1 MALAE
6 VAALVARAQRSITRT
21 PNRFLDALA
30 AGTVPRDRL
39 RVLAGE
45 LYWLVSSDR
54 RSCALLAERF
64 PSSPLFAGMA
74 EGEEEALRLLLD
86 FAAAV
91 GLAETD
97 LRAYEPE
104 PFAQAY
110 PAFLAQTAAFG
121 PRSAFPFAL
130 LVNVEESGGYYARA
144 ADALVARYGLTEP
157 AVAHFR
163 FFADTPEELLKLATD
178 TVLYGLS
185 EGDDT
190 TVLLRVARMVNVY
203 EAAFWSTLAG

>member
-1 MALAE
+1 MD
-6 VAALVARAQRSITRT
+6 VGALVEQAQQSLVRT
-21 PNRFLDALA
+21 PNRFLGALET
-30 AGTVPRDRL
+30 GTVTPARL

-64 PSSPLFAGMA
+64 PSSPLFAGLA

-91 GLAETD
+91 DLSEAD
-97 LRAYEPE
+97 LRAYEPR
-104 PFAQAY
+104 PLAQAY

-121 PRSAFPFAL
+121 PRSALPFAL
-130 LVNVEESGGYYARA
+130 LVNVEESGGYYTRA
-144 ADALVARYGLTEP
+144 ADALVARYGFTEQ

-163 FFADTPEELLKLATD
+163 FFADTPEEVLKLAVD
-178 TVLYGLS
+178 TVVTGLS
-185 EGDDT
+185 EGDYP
-190 TVLLRVARMVNVY
+190 VALLRVARMVNAY
-203 EAAFWSTLAG
+203 ETAFWSTVAD